1 MAEAV
6 MKKKSGVMVKTL
18 AEMVGVTPSRLR
30 VQLEEAGV
38 SDILSD
44 EQLLTEDQKVKLLA
58 YLQRNRSQGEGSSI
72 ALPKKITLKR
82 KSVSELK
89 VSGTQGGR
97 AKTISVEV
105 RKKRTYVKKTPE
117 ELLLEQE
124 ALAKAEALAKKQAE
138 ELIAATSAEKDV
150 IPATENEE
158 VQESFSADVIPT
170 KAGAEKKDKTE
181 KPVIPAQAGT
191 PSRKSEE
198 RLKEEAADKDKKAKL
213 MRQEKDKKYRHRP
226 DLLKSEDDEGD
237 DKPRRRGYKPK
248 KAIQTFKPQ
257 EKTSPIIRDISLPET
272 ITVSELAQKM
282 AIKAGELIKSMMKM
296 GLLATINQVLD
307 QDTAT
312 LVVEEMGHIPKRINQ
327 NALEDALTAE
337 RMTNAEVLP
346 RPPVVTIMGHVDH
359 GKTSLLDY
367 IRRTKVTQGEAGG
380 ITQHIGAYHV
390 ETPRGMLT
398 FLDTPGHAAFTAM
411 RARGAKATDIVI
423 LVVAADDGV
432 MPQTIEAVQ
441 HAKAGNVPIVVAVNK
456 MDKQGADPDR
466 VRTELSQ
473 HDVISEAW
481 GGDTIF
487 VPISAKTG
495 QGIDELLESILIQAE
510 LLELKAVV
518 DAPAKGVV
526 VESRMDKGRGAVA
539 TILVQTGTLHVGD
552 ILLAGL
558 QYGRVRK
565 MFDETGRPIQSAG
578 PSMPVE
584 VLGLADVPEAGDD
597 AVVVGDERKAREIA
611 LFRQGKYRDVRLA
624 KQHAGKVE
632 DMFSHLKEGQVE
644 TRILN
649 VVIKADVQGSTEAIS
664 DALTK
669 LSTDEVKVKIIASG
683 VGGITESDV
692 NLAIASKALIFGFN
706 VRADAGARKLVEREG
721 VVMHYHSII
730 YNIINEVKDILGG
743 MLSPEIKENILGLAE
758 VRDVFRSPKFG
769 AIAGCM
775 VIEGSIK
782 RNFPIR
788 VLRDNVVIYEGQLES
803 LRRFKDDANEVRQG
817 MECGIGVK
825 DYNDVRVGD
834 QIEVFET
841 KKVARTL

>member
-6 MKKKSGVMVKTL
+6 VKKNTGVMVKTL
-18 AEMVGVTPSRLR
+18 AEMVGVTPARLLE
-30 VQLEEAGV
+30 QLKEAGV
-38 SDILSD
+38 PEISSAD
-44 EQLLTEDQKVKLLA
+44 QQLTEDQKLKLLA
-58 YLQRNRSQGEGSSI
+58 YLQRSRSQGEGSSI
-72 ALPKKITLKR
+72 AAPKKITLKR

-89 VSGTQGGR
+89 VSGGQGGR

-105 RKKRTYVKKTPE
+105 RKKRTYVKRTPE

-124 ALAKAEALAKKQAE
+124 ALLKAEAEAKKQEE
-138 ELIAATSAEKDV
+138 ELLAETQTAAVQQEVVQEVPPPSL
-150 IPATENEE
+150 EE
-158 VQESFSADVIPT
+158 V
-170 KAGAEKKDKTE
+170 EKLEKSE
-181 KPVIPAQAGT
+181 KPEKIEKPESIKAPSP
-191 PSRKSEE
+191 PSRKED
-198 RLKEEAADKDKKAKL
+198 RLKEEAAEKKVKL
-213 MRQEKDKKYRHRP
+213 RQEKEKKYRHRP
-226 DLLKSEDDEGD
+226 DLLKSEEEEGEE
-237 DKPRRRGYKPK
+237 KPRRRGYKPK
-248 KAIQTFKPQ
+248 RMIQVSKPQ
-257 EKTSPIIRDISLPET
+257 EKAGPIVREISLPET

-282 AIKAGELIKSMMKM
+282 AVKANELIKSMMKM

-312 LVVEEMGHIPKRINQ
+312 LVVEEMGHTPKRINQ
-327 NALEDALTAE
+327 NALEEALVAE
-337 RMTNAEVLP
+337 RMTNAEILP

-390 ETPRGMLT
+390 ETPRGVVT

-432 MPQTIEAVQ
+432 MPQTIEAIQ

-456 MDKQGADPDR
+456 MDKPGADPDR

-473 HDVISEAW
+473 HNVIAEAW

-495 QGIDELLESILIQAE
+495 QGIDELLESLLIQAE
-510 LLELKAVV
+510 LLELTAVV

-565 MFDETGRPIQSAG
+565 MFDETGKPIQSAG

-597 AVVVGDERKAREIA
+597 AVVVSDERKAREIA

-624 KQHAGKVE
+624 RQHAGKVE

-649 VVIKADVQGSTEAIS
+649 VVIKADVQGSVEAIS

-730 YNIINEVKDILGG
+730 YNIINEVKDILSG
-743 MLSPEIKENILGLAE
+743 MLSPEIRETILGLAE

-775 VIEGSIK
+775 VTEGSIK
-782 RNFPIR
+782 RNYPIR
-788 VLRDNVVIYEGQLES
+788 VLRDNIVIYEGQLES
-803 LRRFKDDANEVRQG
+803 LRRFKDDVNEVRQG

-825 DYNDVRVGD
+825 DYNDVQTGD